1 MGVFTEHVDETPQQ
15 NRVANWNDNVALH
28 PIFVRLHSKQL
39 PKRTWNKVEHTFTN
53 YGPGIRY
60 ICFNHSGQD
69 KQFWKGHHGTKLTGS
84 TVKIL
89 NNSKNILHI
98 G

>member
-1 MGVFTEHVDETPQQ
+1 M
-15 NRVANWNDNVALH
+15 
-28 PIFVRLHSKQL
+28 
-39 PKRTWNKVEHTFTN
+39 EHTFSN

-89 NNSKNILHI
+89 NNSKNILHVGRGTEFSI
-98 G
+98 QKEKREIYKV